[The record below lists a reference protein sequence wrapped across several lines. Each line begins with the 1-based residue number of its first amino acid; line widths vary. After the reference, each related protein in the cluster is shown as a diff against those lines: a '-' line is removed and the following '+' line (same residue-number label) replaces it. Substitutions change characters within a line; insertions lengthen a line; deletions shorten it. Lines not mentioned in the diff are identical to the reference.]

1 MKTRFEAFAL
11 AGILALTVVTGG
23 VALAGMKHGT
33 AAPQASAPVAAQ
45 VAPAAAAPAA
55 PHEGFDD

>member
-23 VALAGMKHGT
+23 VALAGMRHG
-33 AAPQASAPVAAQ
+33 AATPQAPAPVAAQ
-45 VAPAAAAPAA
+45 VAPTAAAPTS
-55 PHEGFDD
+55 PQKWDD